1 MITNRCFE
9 GCPHCME
16 CSSPDGKMMDER
28 TFHKAVMFARF
39 LGCKVV
45 TISGGEPTTHPDF
58 FKFCKQLN
66 DEYKMPFTVVSNG
79 TWALNNWGS
88 LNLEG
93 TAEDM
98 IEQCKHGDDERKK
111 IERQIRR
118 MCSDFKM
125 FFGMQVYTNKKFY
138 KNYQKIK
145 DAKPYFDSFGGKVV
159 FDESEI
165 RSMQDLGRA
174 KTCETAQ
181 KMISE
186 SAYYMSCL
194 NSTLLAKQLS
204 SPERYGQ
211 TLEAALLQFCHPM
224 VDFRG
229 NVHLSESWLCQSVG
243 NVTKDL
249 FYDIWNN
256 IRLYEPCGRC
266 KGYVKFMDSK
276 DQKIIEARNVIYDI
290 DS

>member
-1 MITNRCFE
+1 MLVMITNRCFE

-16 CSSPDGKMMDER
+16 CSSPDGKMMDKW
-28 TFHKAVMFARF
+28 TFNKAVMFARF
-39 LGCKVV
+39 LGCKAV

-58 FKFCKQLN
+58 FKFCKSLN
-66 DEYKMPFTVVSNG
+66 DEYKMLFTVVSNG
-79 TWALNNWGS
+79 TWCN
-88 LNLEG
+88 
-93 TAEDM
+93 
-98 IEQCKHGDDERKK
+98 DEK
-111 IERQIRR
+111 IVRQVRR
-118 MCSDFKM
+118 MCSDFKY
-125 FFGMQVYTNKKFY
+125 FIGMQVYTNKLFY
-138 KNYQKIK
+138 KDYDLIHGKK
-145 DAKPYFDSFGGKVV
+145 SFFDSFGGKVIL
-159 FDESEI
+159 DESPI
-165 RSMQDLGRA
+165 RSMQDIGRA

-194 NSTLLAKQLS
+194 NSTLLAKQVDYPNL
-204 SPERYGQ
+204 YGK
-211 TLEAALLQFCHPM
+211 TLERTAMQFCHPM

-276 DQKIIEARNVIYDI
+276 DPKIIEARNVIL
-290 DS
+290 